1 MEEKTRS
8 LKKVPDVAKET
19 LSFLRTIDVARLREY
34 DLQTLLQYELTSCS
48 FYMTNDG
55 NLRKSTKA
63 DLAKELKQSLEKIP
77 IDVAPSD
84 MDSVIIFDFM
94 AFSRRVPVKKL
105 KLPLK
110 ICSNI
115 SLELLIV
122 IQPTPTESTLFLI
135 YT

>member
-1 MEEKTRS
+1 
-8 LKKVPDVAKET
+8 
-19 LSFLRTIDVARLREY
+19 
-34 DLQTLLQYELTSCS
+34 
-48 FYMTNDG
+48 MTKDG

-63 DLAKELKQSLEKIP
+63 DLAKELKQSLEKVP

-105 KLPLK
+105 KLVTFEDLSKPTLEPL
-110 ICSNI
+110 S
-115 SLELLIV
+115 V
-122 IQPTPTESTLFLI
+122 IQPTPRESTLFLI